1 MFLAID
7 TATRLLGIAL
17 HNGYDLLA
25 EHSWYTRNRHNV
37 ELAPAVEKMLNQAQV
52 TANDLTG
59 IAVAQGPGS
68 FTGLRIGMAFAKSM
82 AFALQIPL
90 IPVPTFDIVAY
101 STPYFKGSLYTVVQA
116 GRGRIHGQRYRWK
129 KGGWETAEDPFNAS
143 WLEFVESLDGSSL
156 ISGEIDQQ
164 GFAAIE
170 AYPDKTIEVASGSQ
184 RLRRAGYLAE
194 AAYARQAE
202 LDTIDPALITPIY
215 LKKP

>member
-17 HNGYDLLA
+17 HNGYNLLA
-25 EHSWYTRNRHNV
+25 EHSWHTRNRHNV
-37 ELAPAVEKMLNQAQV
+37 ELAPAVDKMLKQAQV
-52 TANDLTG
+52 APTDLTG
-59 IAVAQGPGS
+59 IAVSQGPGS

-101 STPYFKGSLYTVVQA
+101 ATPYFKGSLYTVVQA

-129 KGGWETAEDPFNAS
+129 KGGWETADFPFNTS
-143 WLEFVESLDGSSL
+143 WQEFIESLDGSSL

-164 GFAAIE
+164 GFGVLE
-170 AYPDKTIEVASGSQ
+170 AYVDKSIEVASGSQ

-194 AAYARQAE
+194 VAYARQDE
-202 LDTIDPALITPIY
+202 LETTDPALITPIY

>member
-1 MFLAID
+1 MFVAID

-17 HNGYDLLA
+17 HSGYNLLA
-25 EHSWYTRNRHNV
+25 EHSWHTRNRHNV
-37 ELAPAVEKMLNQAQV
+37 ELAPAIEKMLKQTQV
-52 TANDLTG
+52 DPNELTG
-59 IAVAQGPGS
+59 IAVSQGPGS

-101 STPYFKGSLYTVVQA
+101 ATPYFKGSLYTVVQA

-129 KGGWETAEDPFNAS
+129 KGGWDAADPPFNAS
-143 WLEFVESLDGSSL
+143 WPEFIESLDKTVL
-156 ISGEIDQQ
+156 ISGEIEQQ

-170 AYPDKTIEVASGSQ
+170 SADNTSIEVASGSQ

-194 AAYARQAE
+194 LAYTRQAE
-202 LDTIDPALITPIY
+202 LETTDPALITPIY

>member
-1 MFLAID
+1 MFVAID

-17 HNGYDLLA
+17 HSGYNLLA

-37 ELAPAVEKMLNQAQV
+37 ELAPAIEKMLKQAQV
-52 TANDLTG
+52 DPRELTG

-68 FTGLRIGMAFAKSM
+68 FTGLRIGMAFAKSL

-101 STPYFKGSLYTVVQA
+101 ATPYFKGSLYTVVQA

-129 KGGWETAEDPFNAS
+129 KGGWEFADPPFNAS
-143 WLEFVESLDGSSL
+143 WAEFIESLDKTAL
-156 ISGEIDQQ
+156 ISGEIEQQ

-170 AYPDKTIEVASGSQ
+170 AAGNEAIEVASGSQ

-194 AAYARQAE
+194 LAYSRQSE
-202 LDTIDPALITPIY
+202 LETTDPALITPIY

>member
-37 ELAPAVEKMLNQAQV
+37 ELAPAVEKMLDQAQV
-52 TANDLTG
+52 APPDLTG

-129 KGGWETAEDPFNAS
+129 KGGWEIAEDPFNAS
-143 WLEFVESLDGSSL
+143 WPEFVESLDGSAL

-170 AYPDKTIEVASGSQ
+170 GYPDKAIEVASGSQ

-194 AAYARQAE
+194 VAYARQAE
-202 LDTIDPALITPIY
+202 LETTDPALITPIY